1 MTPFEAFDSVDIR
14 IGEIVRVELN
24 EKARKPAYKIWIN
37 LGELGEKTTSAQYT
51 QHYLPE
57 DLLGK
62 QVHCADNLLA
72 KQVVCAV
79 NLGSIKIAGFT
90 SEVLM
95 LGCESAAGA
104 VVYLT
109 TERATPL
116 GSKVF

>member
-24 EKARKPAYKIWIN
+24 EKANKPAYKIWIN

-51 QHYLPE
+51 KHYQPE
-57 DLLGK
+57 DLVG
-62 QVHCADNLLA
+62 

-79 NLGSIKIAGFT
+79 NLGSRKIAGFT

-95 LGCESAAGA
+95 LGSESEAGA

>member
-62 QVHCADNLLA
+62 QV
-72 KQVVCAV
+72 VCAV
-79 NLGSIKIAGFT
+79 NLGSRKIAGFT